1 VLDVLQR
8 VSKYATTNE
17 KDFIREINEM
27 YSTQQADNVKSQR
40 KKLKQSQSRYAE
52 LDKLIQRIYEDMV
65 AEKISD
71 KRFEVLSNQYEQEQ
85 AELEQII
92 TQIQTGLDSYD
103 DSQDRAGK
111 FLELTKRYKEFTE
124 LTPTMLHEFVD
135 RIEVHERADRRAI
148 VTTQKV
154 DVYLNF
160 IGTYQPPIDET
171 EQAQQQDPEAQA
183 AHEKRMAKLLYQREY
198 KKRREANGG
207 KPLGHFEGKRPD
219 ERTPEEIAT
228 AEAERKA
235 RLKEYHAKWYQ
246 DNKERMKAEQA
257 AKKAAMTP
265 EERAA
270 ASAKRT
276 ASRRDY
282 ERGYRERNR
291 EKMNAYARTWQKNKR
306 EQKAEIATAI

>member
-1 VLDVLQR
+1 
-8 VSKYATTNE
+8 
-17 KDFIREINEM
+17 
-27 YSTQQADNVKSQR
+27 
-40 KKLKQSQSRYAE
+40 
-52 LDKLIQRIYEDMV
+52 
-65 AEKISD
+65 
-71 KRFEVLSNQYEQEQ
+71 
-85 AELEQII
+85 LEQSIAQL
-92 TQIQTGLDSYD
+92 TADLDSYEE
-103 DSQDRAGK
+103 STDRAAK
-111 FLELTKRYKEFTE
+111 FLELTKRYKEFSE

-160 IGTYQPPIDET
+160 IGTYQPPFDEV
-171 EQAQQQDPEAQA
+171 EEEPDPDAIA

-219 ERTPEEIAT
+219 ERTPGEIAA

-257 AKKAAMTP
+257 EKRAAMTP

-276 ASRRDY
+276 ASRREY
-282 ERGYRERNR
+282 EQGYRERNR

-306 EQKAEIATAI
+306 EQKAATATAM